1 MNQPDDNVKILS
13 DQLDQRLREL
23 WLERAAIR
31 EFDGGLLREY
41 AEALALLDLIRM
53 DSVAV
58 FGCWQ

>member
-13 DQLDQRLREL
+13 DQLDQGLREI

-31 EFDGGLLREY
+31 EFDGGLSREY
-41 AEALALLDLIRM
+41 AEPLALLDLIRM

>member
-13 DQLDQRLREL
+13 DQLDQGLREI

-31 EFDGGLLREY
+31 QYDGGLSREY

-53 DSVAV
+53 DPAAV
-58 FGCWQ
+58 FACWQ